1 MATATPTSTVRGM
14 RRSPH
19 FSQLS
24 VRPPAPRA
32 TDARTASRA
41 SNVSGISSRAESVV
55 RWLATGKALLILGI
69 VAVALLGVFSSLAA
83 DRGAPPRGQFYGADS
98 QSAVARELAQRFPQ
112 GDSAPLLVM
121 YTAADGSPLSDTQLQ
136 FIRQRA
142 AQWASSPEAQPT
154 LQPEPQ
160 LPRQP
165 QIADDHSAAMVM
177 VPRPLSH
184 DSSTNAQIV
193 QEVRDDAEQGLPANL
208 RVNITGPAAFSADI
222 AESFKGANF
231 LLLAVTMGIVALLL
245 LLTYRSPIIW
255 LLPLIVVALAD
266 RMATTVGTLV
276 ADSFAL
282 PFDSGIVSV
291 LVFGAGTNYA
301 LLLISRYRDELRLT
315 RDTRQSLRTA
325 WLRTIPAILGSNVTV
340 VLSLLTLVVAVV
352 PSTRGIGVIAAI
364 GLLIAVVMV
373 MTLLP
378 AALAVV
384 GRGIFWPLIP
394 RPVSTQQDG
403 TQQDSTQPVTAQAV
417 IAQSLWHRLAETVV
431 AKPKRFIALGM
442 LVLIGGVSGLGGM
455 QLGLSQSQQFREV
468 PPAVVAA
475 QQISEH
481 FPNVDPAPVTI
492 IAPQS
497 QRDAVMA
504 AVGQTPG
511 LSGAHPAGTSDPH
524 ALGTSEKHGDIV
536 DMAGPLVRV
545 IAGTTAPT
553 ASPEARQS
561 IVALRKN
568 LERLAPQAVVGG
580 QSAEAVDAHEAAR
593 TDFRL
598 IAPLILLVVFI
609 ALAGLLRS
617 LVAATVL
624 IVVNV
629 ASAAASMG
637 VGYVVGGWVIGF
649 DALDTSVPLL
659 AFLFLVG
666 LGIDYTIFLTH
677 RARQEMRESL
687 GDTAIG
693 KEGADAATRSAMVR
707 AVTATGGVITSAGVV
722 LAAVFAALGVLPLM
736 TLTQLGFIVCLGVLV
751 DTLLV
756 RTVLIPAVVS
766 AMGHRFWWGGR
777 SFS

>member
-1 MATATPTSTVRGM
+1 MPTSTVRGM

-24 VRPPAPRA
+24 VRSPAPSA
-32 TDARTASRA
+32 TDTHSASRA
-41 SNVSGISSRAESVV
+41 SNVSGIPSRAERAV
-55 RWLATGKALLILGI
+55 RWIVTGKALLILGI
-69 VAVALLGVFSSLAA
+69 VAVALLGILSSLAA
-83 DRGAPPRGQFYGADS
+83 DRRAPPRGQLYGAES

-142 AQWASSPEAQPT
+142 AQWASSPEAQPTLQPT

-245 LLTYRSPIIW
+245 LLTYRSPILW

-315 RDTRQSLRTA
+315 RDTRQALRTA
-325 WLRTIPAILGSNVTV
+325 WLRTIPTILGANVTV

-352 PSTRGIGVIAAI
+352 PSTRGVGVIAAI

-394 RPVSTQQDG
+394 RLVSTQQNG
-403 TQQDSTQPVTAQAV
+403 TQPVGAQAV

-431 AKPKRFIALGM
+431 ARPKRFIAVGM
-442 LVLIGGVSGLGGM
+442 LVLIGGVSGLSGM

-475 QQISEH
+475 QQMSEH

-504 AVGQTPG
+504 AVRQTPG
-511 LSGAHPAGTSDPH
+511 LSEAHPAGTSDPH
-524 ALGTSEKHGDIV
+524 AVGTSEKNSDIV

-766 AMGHRFWWGGR
+766 TMGHRFWWGDR